1 MVFLQVLINGL
12 FLGGVYALISL
23 GLTLIFGVVRVI
35 NFAHGEILMISM
47 YASFFCFS
55 VLGLNPY
62 LSLIIVIPGMFLVGM
77 LIDQV
82 IIRPIRNAPSYMQI
96 FATVGLSVVLI
107 NLALVF
113 FSGDYR
119 SINLAF
125 AKQVVHMGDIGI
137 SLSRLIVF
145 ISAIAVAW
153 LVWLFLDRTDMG
165 KQIRAIAQDRDAA
178 RLMGINPNKIYMIT
192 FGIGSAMV
200 GLAGGLIM
208 PLYYVFP
215 SVGAYFVLTAFV
227 VVVLGGLG
235 NMVGALLGGLIIG
248 VIDSLSGYYLDPA
261 LKEMVYF
268 LVFLGVL
275 LFRPSGLMGMIGAEE
290 MGMK

>member
-1 MVFLQVLINGL
+1 MVLLQVLINGL

-23 GLTLIFGVVRVI
+23 GLTLIFGVIRVI

-62 LSLIIVIPGMFLVGM
+62 LSLIIVIPGMFLVGV
-77 LIDQV
+77 LVDQV

-275 LFRPSGLMGMIGAEE
+275 LFKPSGLMGMIGAEE
-290 MGMK
+290 MGLK

>member
-62 LSLIIVIPGMFLVGM
+62 LSLIIVIPGMFLVGI

-137 SLSRLIVF
+137 SLSRFIVF
-145 ISAIAVAW
+145 ISAIVVAW
-153 LVWLFLDRTDMG
+153 LVWLFLDKTDMG

-248 VIDSLSGYYLDPA
+248 VIDSLSGFYLDPA

-268 LVFLGVL
+268 VVFLGVL

-290 MGMK
+290 MGLK

>member
-62 LSLIIVIPGMFLVGM
+62 LSLIIVIPGMFLVGV

-137 SLSRLIVF
+137 SLSRFIVF

-153 LVWLFLDRTDMG
+153 LVWLFLDKTDMG

-235 NMVGALLGGLIIG
+235 NMVGALLGGLI
-248 VIDSLSGYYLDPA
+248 
-261 LKEMVYF
+261 
-268 LVFLGVL
+268 
-275 LFRPSGLMGMIGAEE
+275 
-290 MGMK
+290 

>member
-23 GLTLIFGVVRVI
+23 GLTLIFGVIRVI

-55 VLGLNPY
+55 ILGLNPY
-62 LSLIIVIPGMFLVGM
+62 LSLIIVIPGMFLVGV

-137 SLSRLIVF
+137 SLSRFIVF
-145 ISAIAVAW
+145 VSAIAVAW
-153 LVWLFLDRTDMG
+153 LVWLFLDKTDMG

-268 LVFLGVL
+268 VVFLGVL

>member
-23 GLTLIFGVVRVI
+23 GLTLIFGVIRVI

-62 LSLIIVIPGMFLVGM
+62 LSLIIVIPGMFLVGV

-137 SLSRLIVF
+137 SLSRFIVF
-145 ISAIAVAW
+145 VSAIAVAW
-153 LVWLFLDRTDMG
+153 LVWLFLDKTDMG

-268 LVFLGVL
+268 VVFLGVL

>member
-23 GLTLIFGVVRVI
+23 GLTLIFGVIRVI

-55 VLGLNPY
+55 ILGLNPY

-77 LIDQV
+77 FIDQV

-137 SLSRLIVF
+137 SLSRFIVF
-145 ISAIAVAW
+145 AAAILVAW
-153 LVWLFLDRTDMG
+153 LVWLFLGKTDMG

-192 FGIGSAMV
+192 FGLGSAMV

-248 VIDSLSGYYLDPA
+248 VIDSLSGFYLDPA

-268 LVFLGVL
+268 VVFLFVL
-275 LFRPSGLMGMIGAEE
+275 LFKPSGLMGMIGTEE
-290 MGMK
+290 MGLK

>member
-1 MVFLQVLINGL
+1 MVLLQVLINGL

-23 GLTLIFGVVRVI
+23 GLTLIFGVIRVI

-137 SLSRLIVF
+137 SLSRFIVF
-145 ISAIAVAW
+145 VSAIAVAW
-153 LVWLFLDRTDMG
+153 LVWLFLDKTDMG

-268 LVFLGVL
+268 VVFLGVL

>member
-1 MVFLQVLINGL
+1 MVLLQVLINGL

-23 GLTLIFGVVRVI
+23 GLTLIFGVIRVI

-47 YASFFCFS
+47 YASYFCFS
-55 VLGLNPY
+55 LLGLNPY
-62 LSLIIVIPGMFLVGM
+62 LSLVIIIPGMFLVGM
-77 LIDQV
+77 FVDQV

-107 NLALVF
+107 NLALVL
-113 FSGDYR
+113 FSGDYH

-125 AKQVVHMGDIGI
+125 AKQVVHVGGLGI
-137 SLSRLIVF
+137 SLARFIVF
-145 ISAIAVAW
+145 VAAIAVAW
-153 LVWLFLDRTDMG
+153 LVWLFLGKTDMG

-248 VIDSLSGYYLDPA
+248 VIDSLSGYYIDPA
-261 LKEMVYF
+261 LQEVVYF
-268 LVFLGVL
+268 VVFLLVL

>member
-23 GLTLIFGVVRVI
+23 GLTLIFGVIRVI

-55 VLGLNPY
+55 ILGLNPY
-62 LSLIIVIPGMFLVGM
+62 LSLIIVIPGMFLVGV

-137 SLSRLIVF
+137 SLSRFIVF

-153 LVWLFLDRTDMG
+153 LVWLFLDKTDMG

-248 VIDSLSGYYLDPA
+248 VIDSLSGFYLDPA

-290 MGMK
+290 MGLK

>member
-1 MVFLQVLINGL
+1 MILLQVLINGL

-47 YASFFCFS
+47 YVSYFCFS
-55 VLGLNPY
+55 QLGLNPY
-62 LSLIIVIPGMFLVGM
+62 LSLIIVIPAMFLMGILV
-77 LIDQV
+77 DQV

-125 AKQVVHMGDIGI
+125 AKQVIHAGDLSI
-137 SLSRLIVF
+137 SLARLTVF
-145 ISAIAVAW
+145 LASIAVAW
-153 LVWLFLDRTDMG
+153 GFWLFLGKTDLG

-178 RLMGINPNKIYMIT
+178 RLMGINPNMIYMIT
-192 FGIGSAMV
+192 FGLGSAMV

-248 VIDSLSGYYLDPA
+248 VIDSLSGYYIEPA

-268 LVFLGVL
+268 IVFLLVL
-275 LFRPSGLMGMIGAEE
+275 LFRPSGLMGMIGSEE
-290 MGMK
+290 MGLK

>member
-137 SLSRLIVF
+137 SLSRFIVF